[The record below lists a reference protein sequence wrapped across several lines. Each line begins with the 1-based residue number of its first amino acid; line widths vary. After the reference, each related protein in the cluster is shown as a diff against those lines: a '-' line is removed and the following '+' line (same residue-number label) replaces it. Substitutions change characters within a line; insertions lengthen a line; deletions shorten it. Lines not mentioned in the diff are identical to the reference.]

1 MLEVISNIIIYSV
14 MPICGFFIISKLFN
28 KSVNFFNIKNLIFVG
43 ILIFCNFAI
52 YRMEAKEVVT
62 LLNFCMMVICYRF
75 IFNISLFDSFLSSVF
90 LMIIAGIS
98 DILLYVVMTNFF
110 NTNELKNEVS
120 LMIISNILV
129 GLVSI
134 LVSRLRFWRM
144 LLQSLLEKLKKKKNI
159 KVIIFVILWILTLS
173 IVCYIILKSP
183 IYTAGFWASVFIEIV
198 IIIFLVVYLKDKYN
212 YMILND
218 KFDNLFDCVQTM
230 EEYFDAEKL
239 NIHEYKNQLSVIKSM
254 TKDKKIINYINSLV
268 SDAKYENLWTFDLK
282 ELPKGG
288 FKGLL

>member
-1 MLEVISNIIIYSV
+1 
-14 MPICGFFIISKLFN
+14 
-28 KSVNFFNIKNLIFVG
+28 
-43 ILIFCNFAI
+43 
-52 YRMEAKEVVT
+52 
-62 LLNFCMMVICYRF
+62 
-75 IFNISLFDSFLSSVF
+75 
-90 LMIIAGIS
+90 
-98 DILLYVVMTNFF
+98 
-110 NTNELKNEVS
+110 
-120 LMIISNILV
+120 
-129 GLVSI
+129 
-134 LVSRLRFWRM
+134 M

-282 ELPKGG
+282 EVPKGG
-288 FKGLL
+288 FKGLLYYKFAIANSKKLNITINISGNSYEFFHKLSNEYTKKLSTIVGIYLDNAIEEAEYSKKKNLCFEIYTTNVLNIVISNSLSTEVNIKNISKKGYSSKGKGRGYGLYFAQKIIEKNPDMQTKRNIINEYYVQRITIKKEK